1 MSTPYGTSPSIFLP
15 DSANN
20 VISYIRE
27 RLGEPVVQVNVSD
40 PQILSRIGDALQF
53 FRDYNEDGIEKTYVS
68 HMITQEDIDNQWVP
82 TANNVYE
89 VVRVLSPTNIDK
101 NIMTDITYN
110 MRHSINFNEFMMS
123 AYTGAFTEYSL
134 MQMKIQEIND
144 MFMGAKSIRYNRFQN
159 QLHWQG
165 LMRDQFSIGDYFVY
179 EAYVIMD
186 PEVYGRMLGDRRF
199 LNLATAYV
207 KRQWGEILTKFV
219 DIPLFGGIKLNGNA
233 ILQQGNTEVEK
244 AEQDII
250 TSAMPAR
257 DMIG

>member
-1 MSTPYGTSPSIFLP
+1 
-15 DSANN
+15 
-20 VISYIRE
+20 
-27 RLGEPVVQVNVSD
+27 
-40 PQILSRIGDALQF
+40 
-53 FRDYNEDGIEKTYVS
+53 
-68 HMITQEDIDNQWVP
+68 
-82 TANNVYE
+82 
-89 VVRVLSPTNIDK
+89 
-101 NIMTDITYN
+101 
-110 MRHSINFNEFMMS
+110 
-123 AYTGAFTEYSL
+123 

-159 QLHWQG
+159 ELHWQG

-207 KRQWGEILTKFV
+207 KRQWGEILTKFM

-250 TSAMPAR
+250 TSAQPAL
-257 DMIG
+257 DFLG

>member
-1 MSTPYGTSPSIFLP
+1 MSTSYGTSSSIFLP

-27 RLGEPVVQVNVSD
+27 RLGEPVVQVNVTD
-40 PQILSRIGDALQF
+40 QQILSRISDALQF
-53 FRDYNEDGIEKTYVS
+53 FRDYNEDGIEKTYIS
-68 HMITQEDIDNQWVP
+68 HMITQEDVDNQWVP

-89 VVRVLSPTNIDK
+89 IVRVLSPTNIDK

-159 QLHWQG
+159 ELHWQG

-207 KRQWGEILTKFV
+207 KRQWGEILTKFM

-250 TSAMPAR
+250 TSAQPAL
-257 DMIG
+257 DFLG